1 MNYRL
6 SPSDLTFLYDG
17 CKHCFVLRV
26 KHGISQPSIPLPA
39 IFTKIAA
46 LQKEFYSGKRT
57 ESICPG
63 PPPGIVSHGEKPVR
77 SKTITFPG
85 CESTCY
91 ISGRFDIVA
100 ELDDHSYAVF
110 DFKTGSP
117 NDEKTEMYGRQLHAY
132 ALALEQ
138 PAEGAM
144 ALSPISSLGLIFFTP
159 DSCAH
164 PGPVRQVLEG
174 NMQWIEVRR
183 DDGAFMGFLESVVRL
198 LDGPMPAMETEKC
211 DWCAYRKR
219 TSQPEV
225 TTTASGG
232 TGISLPACPTCGGP
246 MQRKSGKFGEFWSCV
261 KFPACKGTRNMSG
274 SS

>member
-1 MNYRL
+1 MNYPL
-6 SPSDLTFLYDG
+6 SPSDLTFLFDG
-17 CKHCFVLRV
+17 CKYCFVLKV
-26 KHGISQPSIPLPA
+26 KHGIKQPSIPLPA
-39 IFTKIAA
+39 IFTRIAA

-57 ESICPG
+57 EAICPG
-63 PPPGIVSHGEKPVR
+63 LPPGIVSYGEKPVR
-77 SKTITFPG
+77 SKTITFSG

-100 ELDDHSYAVF
+100 ELDDRSCAVF

-117 NDEKTEMYGRQLHAY
+117 NDEKAEMYGRQLHAY

-138 PAEGAM
+138 PAEGA
-144 ALSPISSLGLIFFTP
+144 LSLAPISKLGLIYFTP
-159 DSCAH
+159 DRCAH

-183 DDGAFMGFLESVVRL
+183 GDGAFMGFLESVVRM

-219 TSQPEV
+219 TGQPDV
-225 TTTASGG
+225 TATDSGDAG
-232 TGISLPACPTCGGP
+232 LSSPACPTCGGP
-246 MQRKSGKFGEFWSCV
+246 MRRRSGKYGEFWSCV
-261 KFPACKGTRNMSG
+261 KFPACKGTRNVSG

>member
-85 CESTCY
+85 FESTCY

-100 ELDDHSYAVF
+100 ELDDRSYAVF

-117 NDEKTEMYGRQLHAY
+117 NDEKAEMYGRQLHAY

-138 PAEGAM
+138 PAEGELS
-144 ALSPISSLGLIFFTP
+144 LSPVTSLGLIYFTP
-159 DSCAH
+159 DRCEH
-164 PGPVRQVLEG
+164 PGADRQVLEG
-174 NMQWIEVRR
+174 KMQWTGIRR
-183 DDGAFMGFLESVVRL
+183 DDAAFMKFLEGVVRL
-198 LDGPMPAMETEKC
+198 LDGPMPPMEPQNC
-211 DWCAYRKR
+211 DWCAYRQR
-219 TSQPEV
+219 TGQPEA
-225 TTTASGG
+225 TTAASGG
-232 TGISLPACPTCGGP
+232 AEVSSPSCPTCGGP
-246 MQRKSGKFGEFWSCV
+246 MKLRSGKFGEFWSCM
-261 KFPACKGTRNMSG
+261 KFPACKGTRNVSK